1 MKTPTCIILLIFVAL
16 SCFAQFQYPETKTAD
31 SSSTYFGK
39 VYKDPYRWLENFKD
53 ASVLAWFKA
62 QANFTNSELSKLNGR
77 DELIAEWKM
86 LDKLQPASIT
96 DPDFQAGK
104 VFYRKR
110 MPGEKVGK
118 LYYREGLT
126 GTEVLLFD
134 PTTYIAGKTLT
145 IESLLPSFDGKKVAI
160 SYSEQGA
167 EVSHTKIMD
176 VASKKFSKE
185 DLYPTFAAVSWTY
198 DNSALLY
205 AWIKSADSADPTS
218 RLNSKTKL
226 HKLGQDSKDDQ
237 DYFSNA
243 SYPELKVDPSVYPL
257 AFVSD
262 DSKEYVFSGLFSVQ
276 PEYVMYYAPISE
288 LNSDHIK
295 WKQLA
300 KTEDKLVRGLETVGD
315 RVFAI
320 SYEGA
325 PNYKLLEINLKNP
338 DWKNAKLIAAE
349 KKGQT
354 LEEITH
360 SKDYVIL
367 NYSDG
372 INNHLYTYS
381 LLNGQTTALK
391 LPYDGTVVVS
401 CLNKKTN
408 NITVTIAS
416 WNKPR
421 AEFEVDAGTGSF
433 KPGIFNKAAV
443 YPAAYGQL
451 QVKEVEV
458 KGHDGVMIPLSII
471 YRKGTKLD
479 GSNVCLMDS
488 YGAYGISAFPNF
500 SVRLNSLAIKGVV
513 IAIAHVRGGSEKG
526 DAWYKAGFKTT
537 KPNTWKDFNSCA
549 EYLIANGYTQPSKLA
564 GTGTSAGGILI
575 SRAITER
582 PDLYAAAICNV
593 GCANSMRM
601 EFTSNGPVNVPEFGT
616 VKDSVECKA
625 LYEMDGVAHVVA
637 GTKYPAVIGIGGW
650 NDPRVT
656 AWETGK
662 FIAALQ
668 TASSSGKPVFMKVNY
683 DNGHFTEDK
692 NVTFANF
699 ADQFAFAMW
708 QCGHPDFQ
716 LKR

>member
-1 MKTPTCIILLIFVAL
+1 MKNVLCITVSILLSF
-16 SCFAQFQYPETKTAD
+16 SCLAQFQYPETKTAD
-31 SSSTYFGK
+31 SSSTYFGT

-53 ASVLAWFKA
+53 PTVVDWFKA
-62 QANFTNSELSKLNGR
+62 QANLTNAQLNKLNGR

-86 LDKLQPASIT
+86 LDKLQPAIISSSVYEG
-96 DPDFQAGK
+96 GK

-118 LYYREGLT
+118 LYYREGLN

-134 PTTYIAGKTLT
+134 PTTYITGKTLT
-145 IESLLPSFDGKKVAI
+145 IESILPSFDGHKIAI

-167 EVSHTKIMD
+167 EVSHIKIMD
-176 VASKKFSKE
+176 VATRKFLKE
-185 DLYPTFAAVSWTY
+185 DLYPTSGTFSWTY
-198 DNSALLY
+198 DNRSILY
-205 AWIKSADSADPTS
+205 SWIKSADNADPLS

-226 HKLGQDSKDDQ
+226 HTLNQDSKTDQ
-237 DYFSNA
+237 DFFSNG
-243 SYPELKVDPSVYPL
+243 SYPELKIDPSVYPA

-276 PEYVMYYAPISE
+276 PEYVVYYAPVS
-288 LNSDHIK
+288 SFYSGKIK
-295 WKQLA
+295 WKVLA
-300 KTEDKLVRGLETVGD
+300 SAEDKLVRGLETIGD

-320 SYEGA
+320 SYDGA
-325 PNYKLLEINLKNP
+325 PNYKLVETNMKNV
-338 DWKNAKLIAAE
+338 DWKHAKVIAAE
-349 KKGQT
+349 KKDQT
-354 LEEITH
+354 LEAITH
-360 SKDYVIL
+360 TKDYVIISY
-367 NYSDG
+367 NDG
-372 INNHLYTYS
+372 INSHVYKYS
-381 LLNGQTTALK
+381 LLNGQTTALQ
-391 LPYDGTVVVS
+391 LPFDGTMGVT
-401 CLNKKTN
+401 CLDNKTN
-408 NITVTIAS
+408 NITVGITS
-416 WNKPR
+416 WNRPYT
-421 AEFEVDAGTGSF
+421 EYEVDASTGAV
-433 KPGIFNKAAV
+433 KPGLFNKAPV
-443 YPAAYGQL
+443 YPAAYREL

-479 GSNVCLMDS
+479 GNNVCLMDS
-488 YGAYGISAFPNF
+488 YGAYGISASPYF
-500 SVRLNSLAIKGVV
+500 STRENSLAVKGVV
-513 IAIAHVRGGSEKG
+513 IAIPHVRGGSEKG
-526 DAWYKAGFKTT
+526 DSWYKAGFKTT

-549 EYLIANGYTQPSKLA
+549 EYLIAQGYTKASKLA

-593 GCANSMRM
+593 GCANSMRL

-616 VKDSVECKA
+616 VKDSIECRA
-625 LYEMDGVAHVVA
+625 LYEMDGVAHVVP

-650 NDPRVT
+650 NDPRVI

-668 TASSSGKPVFMKVNY
+668 NATSSGKPVFMKVNY

-699 ADQFAFAMW
+699 ADQYAFAMW

-716 LKR
+716 IKL

>member
-39 VYKDPYRWLENFKD
+39 EYKDPYRWLENFKD
-53 ASVLAWFKA
+53 ASVVAWFKA
-62 QANFTNSELSKLNGR
+62 QANLTNSELSKLNGR

-96 DPDFQAGK
+96 DPDFQAGR

-134 PTTYIAGKTLT
+134 PITYIAGKTLT

-176 VASKKFSKE
+176 VASKKFSKD

-226 HKLGQDSKDDQ
+226 HKLGQDSKDDR

-262 DSKEYVFSGLFSVQ
+262 DSKEYVFSGLYSVQ
-276 PEYVMYYAPISE
+276 PEYVMYFAPVSE
-288 LNSDHIK
+288 LYSDHIK

-325 PNYKLLEINLKNP
+325 PNYKLLETNLKNP

-349 KKGQT
+349 KKDQT

-401 CLNKKTN
+401 CLNKKSN

-416 WNKPR
+416 WNKAR
-421 AEFEVDAGTGSF
+421 AEFDVDAGTGAV

-500 SVRLNSLAIKGVV
+500 SARLNSLAIKGVV